1 MNSEYVTGA
10 SAPKRGTIQSVERAV
25 SALQVFF
32 EEGTLLSVTELVV
45 KTSLAPATVHRLLS
59 TLVKTGWLEQDPKSA
74 RYELSVKMLGSAAM
88 VLASSPLLH
97 HGRHFLSGI
106 SETTGLNSYLA
117 VLIGRGSVLLAQGHG
132 KAGSASDPKFQ
143 VGKTLPFHATASGK
157 LFLAFLPERER
168 RQLLTR
174 QGELRKITSN
184 TIVEPQRLEDELE
197 AVRRTGYAVDRGE
210 LYEGYR
216 NIAVPVRK
224 AAGDVVAALCCGG
237 WLNQLPEDFEDFLL
251 REMIPAAEEFSR
263 VFGQFEPW

>member
-1 MNSEYVTGA
+1 MSSDHMISSN
-10 SAPKRGTIQSVERAV
+10 APKRGTIQSVERAV
-25 SALQVFF
+25 SALHVFF
-32 EEGTLLSVTELVV
+32 EEGTSLSVTEVV
-45 KTSLAPATVHRLLS
+45 AKTGLAPATVHRLLS
-59 TLVKTGWLEQDPKSA
+59 TLVKTGWLEQEPKSA
-74 RYELSVKMLGSAAM
+74 RYELSVTMLGSAAM
-88 VLASSPLLH
+88 VLASSPLLR

-117 VLIGRGSVLLAQGHG
+117 VLIRRGSVLLAQVQG

-157 LFLAFLPERER
+157 LFLAFLPECER
-168 RQLLTR
+168 RQLLAR
-174 QGELRKITSN
+174 QGELKRITSN
-184 TIVEPQRLEDELE
+184 TIVDPQRLEDELE
-197 AVRRTGYAVDRGE
+197 TIRHTGYAVDRGG

-216 NIAVPVRK
+216 SIAVPVRK
-224 AAGDVVAALCCGG
+224 AAGNVVAALCCGG